1 MDSFAQAL
9 VAGSRSF
16 PGILSRSAESA
27 IPFPG
32 KKAREN
38 DLTRL
43 LAALLTTSACLHLL
57 IVGILGHGIPADVPR
72 LKVRAA
78 APAPVKVYEDAQ
90 LEVAPPPP
98 KTPTEVLP
106 QAQPAPVDLPEIGPV
121 PVIAAIQ
128 STAKVDFAI
137 LTTEPV
143 RIVKTI
149 AEASGGA
156 VMRIPDEPVALETLS
171 AKGQLLSPRLPYPP
185 EAHRRHLSGS
195 VVIEFKT
202 TATGDIYA
210 AHVRTSSGHL
220 SIDNHALELV
230 RKSRWTGS
238 VGFFAIPYEYSSR

>member
-1 MDSFAQAL
+1 MDSLTQAL
-9 VAGSRSF
+9 VSGSRSF
-16 PGILSRSAESA
+16 PGILSRSAESEVS
-27 IPFPG
+27 FPVT
-32 KKAREN
+32 KVREN
-38 DLTRL
+38 DLARL

-57 IVGILGHGIPADVPR
+57 IVGFLGHGIPADVPR

-78 APAPVKVYEDAQ
+78 APAPVKVYENVQ
-90 LEVAPPPP
+90 LDVAPPPP
-98 KTPTEVLP
+98 KAPAEILHQALPT
-106 QAQPAPVDLPEIGPV
+106 PVDLPDIGPV
-121 PVIAAIQ
+121 PLVAAIQ

-137 LTTEPV
+137 LTAEPV

-156 VMRIPDEPVALETLS
+156 ILPIPDEPVALETQS
-171 AKGQLLSPRLPYPP
+171 AKGQLLSPQLPYPP
-185 EAHRRHLSGS
+185 EAHRRHLSGN